1 VPIDFEIDHERRL
14 VTARGRG
21 TVSYDEVYSY
31 QLQVWGKANVAGYDE
46 LVDMSGVEEIAIPSM
61 DSIPKLA
68 TLSAQMDT
76 PDVTSKLAI
85 VVKDDFAFALGRMY
99 ETYRGLDPRST
110 KQARVFRSLPEA
122 LAYLGSENSLTSTT

>member
-21 TVSYDEVYSY
+21 TVSYDEVYGY

-110 KQARVFRSLPEA
+110 KEIRVFRSLPEA